1 MPHCR
6 YRCVLCNVEF
16 GHQEVAECVTL
27 HCRLCE
33 GACAE
38 VVGVEP
44 EPVATMS
51 NRVRWALERR
61 AARRRLPP
69 SRPDVT
75 ESEMTAAPSD
85 GSALPPRGSVEESLQ
100 REAEKEA
107 VKNMTDLEYIVWW
120 DNLKANGDPRRRT
133 FCIPPP
139 DESAPWQTPPDQ
151 PRTTPAEPLVNELQA
166 NKKRQHHEPGR
177 GCKTSWSPYG
187 GYQ

>member
-1 MPHCR
+1 MPRCR

-27 HCRLCE
+27 HCILCE

-38 VVGVEP
+38 VVGVEL
-44 EPVATMS
+44 EPAATMS
-51 NRVRWALERR
+51 NRMRWALERR

-107 VKNMTDLEYIVWW
+107 VKNMT
-120 DNLKANGDPRRRT
+120 
-133 FCIPPP
+133 
-139 DESAPWQTPPDQ
+139 ESAPWQTPPPDQ

-166 NKKRQHHEPGR
+166 NKK
-177 GCKTSWSPYG
+177 KTTP
-187 GYQ
+187 

>member
-1 MPHCR
+1 MVATSQFALGLSNNEYLIMPLCR

-27 HCRLCE
+27 SCRLCE

-51 NRVRWALERR
+51 NRM
-61 AARRRLPP
+61 RRLPP

-75 ESEMTAAPSD
+75 ESERTAAPSA

-100 REAEKEA
+100 REAEK
-107 VKNMTDLEYIVWW
+107 K
-120 DNLKANGDPRRRT
+120 PSRT
-133 FCIPPP
+133 
-139 DESAPWQTPPDQ
+139 
-151 PRTTPAEPLVNELQA
+151 
-166 NKKRQHHEPGR
+166 
-177 GCKTSWSPYG
+177 
-187 GYQ
+187 